1 MFQGVKISLQFVLLV
16 TSKTGTG
23 IREMFQCFERIG
35 AADGME
41 ATHSFNYYSYN
52 MWRLVT
58 HSQLRL

>member
-23 IREMFQCFERIG
+23 IMEMFQCFELIE

-52 MWRLVT
+52 MWR
-58 HSQLRL
+58 

>member
-41 ATHSFNYYSYN
+41 ATHSFNY
-52 MWRLVT
+52 
-58 HSQLRL
+58 

>member
-23 IREMFQCFERIG
+23 IIEMFQCFESIG

-58 HSQLRL
+58 HSQTPL